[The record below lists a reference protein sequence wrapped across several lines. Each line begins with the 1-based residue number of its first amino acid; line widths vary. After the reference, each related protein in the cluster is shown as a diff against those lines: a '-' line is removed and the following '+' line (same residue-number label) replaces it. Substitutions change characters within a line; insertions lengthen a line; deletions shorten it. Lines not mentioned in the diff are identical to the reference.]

1 MTEARLLRRIERL
14 RKRLDTAVA
23 RGFDLSDPE
32 VVEVSHLM
40 DQLIANYLR
49 MTKDRELPSLARRSD
64 ETV

>member
-1 MTEARLLRRIERL
+1 MTEAKLLRRIERL

-23 RGFDLSDPE
+23 RGFELSDPE

-40 DQLIANYLR
+40 DQLIASYLR
-49 MTKDRELPSLARRSD
+49 MTKDRELPSLARCND

>member
-14 RKRLDTAVA
+14 RKRLDNAVA
-23 RGFDLSDPE
+23 RGFQLSDPE

-49 MTKDRELPSLARRSD
+49 MTKDRELPSLGKRGD